1 MTKFLSSL
9 GGNQGRGFDD
19 AIKLA
24 SGTAG
29 NADKVAVIDGVLW
42 IQGGSHEFKN
52 IEHSNVC
59 ALSALLLSEG
69 SYGKDFLKSL

>member
-1 MTKFLSSL
+1 LSSL
-9 GGNQGRGFDD
+9 GGNQRKEFDD

-29 NADKVAVIDGVLW
+29 NADKVAVIDGALW
-42 IQGGSHEFKN
+42 FRCGSHEFIN

-59 ALSALLLSEG
+59 ALSALLL
-69 SYGKDFLKSL
+69 KDFLKSF